1 MTTSDITAVNFHYTT
16 RQAGDRFQPPRQ
28 VVKPLRLAP
37 LVSWLTQDFT
47 NLPGADPMLVPVR
60 GPSRRLSLRGGLALS
75 FALSATVSFV
85 ARAQQVA
92 SSASKTHT
100 VKRGDTLWDI
110 AKLYLT
116 DPFLWPEIYR
126 LNTDI
131 IEDPHWIYPGEILKL
146 PGEQAKVI
154 AVSPPTTPV
163 PTSTPVAPPT
173 ALTAAPA
180 RPDSVVVVN
189 AVQQATSVVRMGE
202 YVAAP
207 WVDANG
213 GPQHHGYIIESAEL
227 PGIASADRSRMRLY
241 DRVFV
246 DPAQAATG
254 RALYLVYRLGPMLT
268 DFGQIV
274 IPTGVIEV
282 PRPAQPGEAAVG
294 RVVRM
299 FDEILEGQ
307 RLIPLDTAAAIVSGR
322 PTAIPAGN
330 RGMVR
335 WVAGEPVLGTIQ
347 HYVVVDISRK
357 DGLTPGDQIE
367 LYKPRQKPT
376 EGRDLALPDISIGR
390 AQVLRVTQYGA
401 TAIVISQ
408 EQPKIEQGASVRI
421 AAKMP

>member
-1 MTTSDITAVNFHYTT
+1 
-16 RQAGDRFQPPRQ
+16 
-28 VVKPLRLAP
+28 
-37 LVSWLTQDFT
+37 
-47 NLPGADPMLVPVR
+47 MLVPVR
-60 GPSRRLSLRGGLALS
+60 GPSRLLSLRGGLALS
-75 FALSATVSFV
+75 FALSATVPFA
-85 ARAQQVA
+85 ARGQQA
-92 SSASKTHT
+92 TPAPKTHT

-116 DPFLWPEIYR
+116 DPFLWPEVYR
-126 LNTDI
+126 LNTDV
-131 IEDPHWIYPGEILKL
+131 IEDPHWIYPGEVLKL
-146 PGEQAKVI
+146 PGEDAKVI
-154 AVSPPTTPV
+154 AVAQPSAPAPAPAPVTPQA
-163 PTSTPVAPPT
+163 VAPATP
-173 ALTAAPA
+173 AP
-180 RPDSVVVVN
+180 RDSVVVVN
-189 AVQQATSVVRMGE
+189 AIQAPISVVRMGE
-202 YVAAP
+202 YIAAP
-207 WVDANG
+207 WVDENG
-213 GPQHHGYIIESAEL
+213 GPKRHGYIVESAEL

-246 DPAQAATG
+246 AQPDTATG
-254 RALYLVYRLGPMLT
+254 RKLYLAYRLGPMLT

-307 RLIPLDTAAAIVSGR
+307 RLIPLDTAAGIVSGR
-322 PTAIPAGN
+322 PTAVPGGT

-357 DGLTPGDQIE
+357 DSLTAGDQIE
-367 LYKPRQKPT
+367 LYQPRQHPT
-376 EGRDLALPDISIGR
+376 EGRELALPEISIAR

-408 EQPKIEQGASVRI
+408 EQPKIERGAAARI